1 MLRLR
6 HSNTTTCSPRI
17 RTLVSSSHSILAR
30 PGMLT
35 HSRLHLTLANLTS
48 LRSTSRHSFLPPD
61 ARTTPIHI
69 TIIIPRAHFNSEHDR
84 YDQEDEDDDPAHPG
98 EGEDGLDE
106 AALLEAGAVVY
117 AGESGR
123 GNGRANEQ
131 HEPQDGQHED
141 FEKEHR
147 RASSLTMTED
157 RPSEDEA
164 G

>member
-1 MLRLR
+1 MLGLG
-6 HSNTTTCSPRI
+6 HSNATTTRSPRI
-17 RTLVSSSHSILAR
+17 RALVSSSHSILAR

-35 HSRLHLTLANLTS
+35 HSRLHLTLSGLTNLTS

-69 TIIIPRAHFNSEHDR
+69 TIIIPHAHFNREHDR

-117 AGESGR
+117 AGESG
-123 GNGRANEQ
+123 
-131 HEPQDGQHED
+131 
-141 FEKEHR
+141 
-147 RASSLTMTED
+147 L
-157 RPSEDEA
+157 
-164 G
+164 